1 MKTLYELRHDMDVTQ
16 GEVADFVGVS
26 TNSISQFEK
35 GSRLPSL
42 KTAQKLATFFHVSVD
57 DIHFGAKK
65 SSKKRR
71 K

>member
-26 TNSISQFEK
+26 TNAISQLEK
-35 GSRLPSL
+35 GSRFPSL
-42 KTAQKLATFFHVSVD
+42 KTAQKLAAFFHVSVD

-65 SSKKRR
+65 GNKKRR